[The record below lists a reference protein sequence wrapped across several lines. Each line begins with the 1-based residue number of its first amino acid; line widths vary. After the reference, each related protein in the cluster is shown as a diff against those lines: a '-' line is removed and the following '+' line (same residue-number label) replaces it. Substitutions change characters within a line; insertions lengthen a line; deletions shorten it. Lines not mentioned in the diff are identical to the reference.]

1 LIKNQLIE
9 SYLQR
14 KHKMNA
20 HAEFAANT
28 ATLSTY
34 ELHLGANLLFKAQ
47 ALSMS
52 PKLFFATPRK
62 LPKPAELG
70 QAVVILDI
78 AFASNAGGSSF
89 EKNTGK
95 FITALGTRLRC
106 WVDHHDS
113 DEHAR
118 FRNDPRFVLHTKAE
132 HGACPQI
139 ITPALVESVGLID
152 SIVAHTDFDGI
163 ASAAKWL
170 RGGVEPYPGCDA
182 DAYAIDTRTGSASQL
197 ARQIDRSLK
206 TQADPSWLWD
216 IAHFLVG
223 GAIDSN
229 MLARINEGAEAA
241 LQLEAQAERIAER
254 FRQVAPETVLV
265 EVSTQDR
272 AFDRTHLL
280 LCGQK
285 IARIAAVQSVD
296 SLTFAAH
303 FESGINFLQLFGLS
317 GGMPTVVSIQPS
329 KLAEAL
335 QAITQHFAQLEN

>member
-1 LIKNQLIE
+1 
-9 SYLQR
+9 
-14 KHKMNA
+14 MNA
-20 HAEFAANT
+20 HADVATNT
-28 ATLSTY
+28 VALPTF
-34 ELHLGANLLFKAQ
+34 ELHLGTNLLFKAQ
-47 ALSMS
+47 TLSIS

-62 LPKPAELG
+62 LPKQSELG
-70 QAVVILDI
+70 QAIVVLDI

-95 FITALGTRLRC
+95 FITALGPRLRC

-113 DEHAR
+113 DDHER
-118 FRNDPRFVLHTKAE
+118 FRDDPRFVLHTKAE

-139 ITPALVESVGLID
+139 ITPELVNSVGLID

-170 RGGVEPYPGCDA
+170 RGGVEPYAGCDA
-182 DAYAIDTRTGSASQL
+182 DAYAIDTRTGSASHL

-206 TQADPSWLWD
+206 TQSDPSWLWD
-216 IAHFLVG
+216 IAQFLAD
-223 GAIDSN
+223 GAIDAD
-229 MLARINEGAEAA
+229 MLARIDEGAEAA
-241 LQLEAQAERIAER
+241 LQLEAQAERIAQR

-265 EVSTQDR
+265 EVSTEDR
-272 AFDRTHLL
+272 EFDRTHLL

-285 IARIAAVQSVD
+285 IARIAVVQSID

-329 KLAEAL
+329 KLSDAL
-335 QAITQHFAQLEN
+335 QAITRHFAQQN